1 MTAIA
6 VVTTVGSKKE
16 ARAMAHALVDAKL
29 AACAQISRIDSVYAW
44 KGKIE
49 SGKEYRLLVKTVE
62 ARYSSV
68 ERAIREMHSYELP
81 AIHSF
86 AFEHVS
92 PAYADWIEASIG

>member
-16 ARAMAHALVDAKL
+16 ARAMAHALVDARL
-29 AACAQISRIDSVYAW
+29 AACAQIPRIDSVYAW
-44 KGKIE
+44 RGKIE
-49 SGKEYRLLVKTVE
+49 SGKEYRVLVKTVE

-68 ERAIREMHSYELP
+68 ERAIRNMHSYELP